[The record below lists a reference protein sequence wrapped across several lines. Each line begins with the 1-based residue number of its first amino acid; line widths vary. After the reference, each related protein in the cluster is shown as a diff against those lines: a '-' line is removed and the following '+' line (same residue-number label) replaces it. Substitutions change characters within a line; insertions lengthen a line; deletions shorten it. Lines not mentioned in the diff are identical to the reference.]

1 MVFAFS
7 IGFDFGDR
15 YALVLGFVGIAVLAA
30 IGALSHQHRKAF
42 SAALIYLG
50 LGLFAAA
57 LLHWGEANWLD
68 PFEDASTLKHVA
80 EFALIVA
87 LFSTGL
93 KLDRRLGWRAWS
105 SVARLL
111 VIVMPISIGAVTLF
125 GVGALGL
132 SLAGALIL
140 AAVLAPT
147 DPVLAGDIGVGPPG
161 EEDER
166 EPNFAITAEAGL
178 NDGLAMPFVL
188 LGLGLA
194 LQGDGGASWVEEL
207 GRGRRPL
214 RYRGRLGIG
223 VLAGWGLAAVVIP
236 LRERRL
242 LLPELDR
249 WVALAAVLLLYGV
262 TEAAGAYGFLAA
274 FVGGIA
280 FRRYERDHEMN
291 ERVHGGAE
299 TIEKLSELG
308 TILLFGSM
316 MTVAGLASPGWAGWL
331 LALLLLLVVR
341 PVAVAVGFV
350 RSRLRWRERVFLGW
364 FGVRGIGTVYYV
376 AAVLAADVLGPDE
389 GRVIFW
395 TAAACVLVSILVHGI
410 TGTPLSSCLL
420 DSPSRTTRPR
430 WRGARVGAAVSQAA
444 TLGSPEKRP

>member
-125 GVGALGL
+125 GIGALGL

-140 AAVLAPT
+140 AAALAPT

-161 EEDER
+161 EENER

-194 LQGDGGASWVEEL
+194 LQGDGGASWVASWAVADVL
-207 GRGRRPL
+207 YGIVAG
-214 RYRGRLGIG
+214 LGIG
-223 VLAGWGLAAVVIP
+223 LLAGWGLAAVVIP

-242 LLPELDR
+242 LLP
-249 WVALAAVLLLYGV
+249 
-262 TEAAGAYGFLAA
+262 GARSLGCP
-274 FVGGIA
+274 G
-280 FRRYERDHEMN
+280 RRPDSLRRDGSGR
-291 ERVHGGAE
+291 RV
-299 TIEKLSELG
+299 
-308 TILLFGSM
+308 
-316 MTVAGLASPGWAGWL
+316 
-331 LALLLLLVVR
+331 
-341 PVAVAVGFV
+341 
-350 RSRLRWRERVFLGW
+350 RV
-364 FGVRGIGTVYYV
+364 
-376 AAVLAADVLGPDE
+376 P
-389 GRVIFW
+389 GRVRRW
-395 TAAACVLVSILVHGI
+395 HRVP
-410 TGTPLSSCLL
+410 PL
-420 DSPSRTTRPR
+420 R
-430 WRGARVGAAVSQAA
+430 A
-444 TLGSPEKRP
+444 